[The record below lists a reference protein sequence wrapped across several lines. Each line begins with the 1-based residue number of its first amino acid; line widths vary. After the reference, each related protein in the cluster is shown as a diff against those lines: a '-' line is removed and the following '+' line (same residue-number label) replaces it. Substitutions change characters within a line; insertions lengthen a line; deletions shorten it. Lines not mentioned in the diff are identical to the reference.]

1 MSISL
6 FQRRCEEVLPTL
18 PDASV
23 DTLIT
28 DPPYALTDLAWDKKF
43 DLAFFWQQ
51 VNRVCREDAVMVL
64 FSQQP
69 FTTDLILSNRAAFRY
84 ELICH
89 KSNAVGWL
97 SAGQRPLR
105 AHENILVFAR
115 RFRGST
121 YRPQMSTGFKPY
133 RTLSRGVVPHYAK
146 QRLSSRITN
155 SSQGERY
162 PRSVLHFSNRNSPS
176 LHPTQKPLALM
187 EWLVKTYSEEG
198 ATVLDPFMGSGS
210 TGVACLQNGR
220 RFIGIEQDEAY
231 FQVARER
238 LAAAEASR
246 QSHF

>member
-1 MSISL
+1 VSVSL
-6 FQRRCEEVLPTL
+6 FQGRCEEVLPAL

-69 FTTDLILSNRAAFRY
+69 FTTDLISSNRAAFRY
-84 ELICH
+84 ELIWH

-97 SAGQRPLR
+97 SARRRPLR
-105 AHENILVFAR
+105 AHENVLVFAR
-115 RFRGST
+115 RFRGSI
-121 YRPQMSTGFKPY
+121 YRSQMSTGFKPY
-133 RTLSRGVVPHYAK
+133 RTLSREAVPHYGK
-146 QRLSSRITN
+146 QRMSTRITQ
-155 SSQGERY
+155 SSKGERY

-198 ATVLDPFMGSGS
+198 CVVLDPFMGSGS
-210 TGVACLQNGR
+210 TGVACANNGR
-220 RFIGIEQDEAY
+220 SFIGIEQDEAY
-231 FQVARER
+231 FKVARRR
-238 LAAAEASR
+238 LDEAGSSVSAEP
-246 QSHF
+246 